1 MDIEQVKK
9 LAHLA
14 RLNVPEEELAGVA
27 ADIGNILGFIDQI
40 QKVELGDISAPTNQS
55 VNIFRDD
62 VVAPIEPVYD
72 LVEAA
77 PLHKDHFVMVP
88 KVIE

>member
-1 MDIEQVKK
+1 MDSQQIKK
-9 LAHLA
+9 LADLA
-14 RLNVPEEELAGVA
+14 RLEVSEEEMAGFA
-27 ADIGNILGFIDQI
+27 KDIGNILGFIDQI
-40 QKVELGDISAPTNQS
+40 QKVDLGDAGETALQE
-55 VNIFRDD
+55 VNVFRDD

-77 PLHKDHFVMVP
+77 PAHKDHFVMVP

>member
-1 MDIEQVKK
+1 MDSEQVKK

-14 RLNVPEEELAGVA
+14 RLNVPEAELANVA
-27 ADIGNILGFIDQI
+27 NDIGNILGFIDQI
-40 QKVELGDISAPTNQS
+40 QKVDLGTAVENNVQKI
-55 VNIFRDD
+55 NIFRDD
-62 VVAPIEPVYD
+62 VIAPITPVYD

-88 KVIE
+88 KVLE

>member
-27 ADIGNILGFIDQI
+27 SDIGNILGFIDQI

>member
-14 RLNVPEEELAGVA
+14 RLTVPEAELAGVA

-40 QKVELGDISAPTNQS
+40 QKVDLGDVTTSNDNA

-62 VVAPIEPVYD
+62 VIAPIPPVYD

-77 PLHKDHFVMVP
+77 PQHKDHFVMVP